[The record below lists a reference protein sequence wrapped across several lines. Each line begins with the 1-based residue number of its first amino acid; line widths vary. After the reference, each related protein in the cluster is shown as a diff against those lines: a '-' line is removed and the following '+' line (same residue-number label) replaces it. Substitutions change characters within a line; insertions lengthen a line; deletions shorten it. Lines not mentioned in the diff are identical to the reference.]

1 MKFIKLMAL
10 MLICTPSIADARPYQ
25 VDYAQSHVR
34 VSGEHAGNPFIA
46 NFERWEAD
54 IDFDPDQ
61 LGTSKFTARFYP
73 ETLKSGN
80 KMYDGTLVAA
90 DWFNVKAFP
99 EALFESTDITFQG
112 GYLYRV
118 SGNLTLRDITRPISF
133 DFMLSDLARTPV
145 EASAAFDIQRLDFD
159 LGKASD
165 PKAEWVSKA
174 MAIDLK
180 IIASPQ

>member
-1 MKFIKLMAL
+1 MTLVGL
-10 MLICTPSIADARPYQ
+10 LSVPIAAHARPYR

-46 NFERWEAD
+46 AFERWEAE
-54 IDFDPDQ
+54 IDFDPEQ
-61 LGTSKFTARFYP
+61 LAASKITARFYP
-73 ETLKSGN
+73 EALKSGN

-99 EALFESTDITFQG
+99 EALFESTGITYKE
-112 GYLYRV
+112 GYRYHV
-118 SGNLTLRDITRPISF
+118 VGALTLRDITQQISF

-145 EASAAFDIQRLDFD
+145 EGTAAFDIQRLDFD
-159 LGKASD
+159 IGKASD
-165 PKAEWVSKA
+165 PEAEWVSKA

-180 IIASPQ
+180 IIATPQE